1 MTQKNI
7 MEINDNILENFMFDF
22 VLRNKSIQTETLNF
36 VDFIYFQNISLYDKK
51 EIIYEIF
58 WNGIVDEKK
67 EINKVIL
74 DYRKWNKIPKI
85 YEILFKIFEEELNL
99 YDKYSLNFIQNES
112 KFELENLLNI
122 LSFKIFM
129 TIFYIIK
136 KELLSKKSIFERFSW
151 DFLNDEEKTDF
162 INFIQKLNY
171 NFDEEDKKTILKI
184 NEILKSFLEIND
196 KIKNI
201 K

>member
-58 WNGIVDEKK
+58 WNGIVDEKE